1 MLKYSIIFNY
11 LLIESL
17 FDSKCKFPIRTPLL
31 DMNLQ
36 KYKLE
41 HDKWKYPYKAK
52 ARNKSNDFY
61 FETSQVPPV
70 SELRNIHH
78 KPHMSINKHI

>member
-1 MLKYSIIFNY
+1 MNSYFLF
-11 LLIESL
+11 LLPSPCQIEQGLDLSTHY
-17 FDSKCKFPIRTPLL
+17 SKCKFTIRTPLL

-41 HDKWKYPYKAK
+41 HDQWKYPYKAK
-52 ARNKSNDFY
+52 ARHKSNDFY

-70 SELRNIHH
+70 SELAN
-78 KPHMSINKHI
+78 